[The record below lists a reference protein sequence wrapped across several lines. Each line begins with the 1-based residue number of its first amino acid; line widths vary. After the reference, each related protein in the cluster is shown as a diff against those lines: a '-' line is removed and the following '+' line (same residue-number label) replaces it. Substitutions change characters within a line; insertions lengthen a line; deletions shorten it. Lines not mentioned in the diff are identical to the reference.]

1 MALDSKL
8 KQTVS
13 DENWNKGFRVRHS
26 ISFIAKGACS
36 PEYTTELLNTDKVYV
51 VKSPD
56 DVADIEYKNIQQMN
70 WDMLDKD
77 MEESHKRG
85 IKMVWE
91 T

>member
-1 MALDSKL
+1 MTLSDEL
-8 KQTVS
+8 KQQTS
-13 DENWNKGFRVRHS
+13 DTNWNKGHRLRHNL
-26 ISFIAKGACS
+26 SFIAKGACQ
-36 PEYTTELLNTDKVYV
+36 PEYTTELLNTDKVYI

-70 WDMLDKD
+70 WDMLDYD
-77 MEESHKRG
+77 TEQGHKHG